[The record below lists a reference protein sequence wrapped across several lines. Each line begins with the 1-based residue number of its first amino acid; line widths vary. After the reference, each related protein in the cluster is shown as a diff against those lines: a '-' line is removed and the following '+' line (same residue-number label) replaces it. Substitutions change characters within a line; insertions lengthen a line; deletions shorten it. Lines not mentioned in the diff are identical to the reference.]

1 MTLSMVQHLVPV
13 DRADLTQIARKV
25 RFRSFSSVFKMLTRC
40 LSILSYPKVEYDGIV
55 DDLVQ
60 QTNTP
65 SEQPEYDDVEPG
77 K

>member
-1 MTLSMVQHLVPV
+1 
-13 DRADLTQIARKV
+13 
-25 RFRSFSSVFKMLTRC
+25 MLTRC